1 MKSSVDKLDGLNRKL
16 SISIPVDRIQTAFDT
31 AFRGIQKTAAI
42 KGFRK
47 GKAPI
52 ATIKAM
58 YSEKVRA
65 DVIDRLVS
73 ETYREAL
80 QEHELIPLG
89 YPKIDFEELDE
100 SKDFTFTAE
109 FEIRPEVKVE
119 KFEGLAV
126 NKEKIAVNESK
137 IDEVLGNIQNSQAEL
152 VPVLEDRPAAM
163 GDSAD
168 IDFDGFVDGQPLQGG
183 SAKGHVLELGS
194 GQFIEGFEEKLVGMK
209 IGVEAEINLKFP
221 EEYHN
226 SDIAGKPVTFK
237 VKLNG
242 LKKRSLPEIDD
253 ELAKKTGEFE
263 TLDALK
269 NAIRDDLKAN
279 EERRV
284 NEDVRNQLLRE
295 LVKENPVEAPES
307 LKAQQKQMIL
317 EDVKQK
323 LAQQGLGEKD
333 FEEYKEK
340 WKDDFEDSA
349 TFMVQSTFLVDAL
362 ADQLSLR
369 ATAQEV
375 EERMKMY
382 AMQSGIELEKL
393 KEFYKEGDQQSR
405 LAFQITEEKVVAT
418 LIEKAKVTE
427 VDAPVEEKLAE

>member
-16 SISIPVDRIQTAFDT
+16 SISIPADRIQSAFDT
-31 AFRGIQKTAAI
+31 AFKGIQKTAAI

-52 ATIKAM
+52 ATIKSM
-58 YSEKVRA
+58 YSDKVRA

-73 ETYREAL
+73 ETYQEAL
-80 QEHELIPLG
+80 REHELVPLG
-89 YPKIDFEELDE
+89 YPKLDFDELNE
-100 SKDFTFTAE
+100 SKDFSFTAE
-109 FEIRPEVKVE
+109 FEVRPEVKVA
-119 KFEGLAV
+119 KYEGLPV
-126 NKEKIAVNESK
+126 NKEKVQVDESK
-137 IDEVLGNIQNSQAEL
+137 IEEVLGNIQNSHAEL
-152 VPVLEDRPAAM
+152 VPVLEDRPATN

-168 IDFDGFVDGQPLQGG
+168 IDFEGFVDGQPLQGG
-183 SAKGHVLELGS
+183 SAQGHVLELGS
-194 GQFIEGFEEKLVGMK
+194 GQFIDGFEEKVVGMK
-209 IGVEAEINLKFP
+209 VGVEAEIHLKFP

-242 LKKRSLPEIDD
+242 LKKRSLPEIND
-253 ELAKKTGEFE
+253 ELAKKMGEFE
-263 TLDALK
+263 TLDDLK
-269 NAIRDDLKAN
+269 SAIRDDLKAN
-279 EERRV
+279 EERRI

-323 LAQQGLGEKD
+323 LAQQGMGDKD

-340 WKDDFEDSA
+340 WKDDFEESA

-362 ADQLSLR
+362 ADELNLR
-369 ATAQEV
+369 ATSKEI
-375 EERMKMY
+375 EDRMRVY
-382 AMQSGIELEKL
+382 AMQSGIELERL
-393 KEFYKEGDQQSR
+393 KEFYK
-405 LAFQITEEKVVAT
+405 
-418 LIEKAKVTE
+418 
-427 VDAPVEEKLAE
+427 

>member
-168 IDFDGFVDGQPLQGG
+168 IDFDGFDWFSIVKPIKTRIFQEIMVSQGNPG
-183 SAKGHVLELGS
+183 FSRNPRFSRKS
-194 GQFIEGFEEKLVGMK
+194 GLFG
-209 IGVEAEINLKFP
+209 NP
-221 EEYHN
+221 
-226 SDIAGKPVTFK
+226 
-237 VKLNG
+237 
-242 LKKRSLPEIDD
+242 RS
-253 ELAKKTGEFE
+253 G
-263 TLDALK
+263 
-269 NAIRDDLKAN
+269 
-279 EERRV
+279 
-284 NEDVRNQLLRE
+284 
-295 LVKENPVEAPES
+295 
-307 LKAQQKQMIL
+307 
-317 EDVKQK
+317 
-323 LAQQGLGEKD
+323 
-333 FEEYKEK
+333 
-340 WKDDFEDSA
+340 
-349 TFMVQSTFLVDAL
+349 
-362 ADQLSLR
+362 
-369 ATAQEV
+369 
-375 EERMKMY
+375 
-382 AMQSGIELEKL
+382 
-393 KEFYKEGDQQSR
+393 
-405 LAFQITEEKVVAT
+405 
-418 LIEKAKVTE
+418 
-427 VDAPVEEKLAE
+427 